1 MGKGIDNTEKGAI
14 MRYRGMLV
22 LAALSII
29 LVAGCS
35 PVSTGVKLGVKVVG
49 KVVDDE
55 ETKKLSQQLV
65 GQPPSAADQLLGP
78 RVNVLHDANGSR
90 TWLAYGVKM
99 DPLKSSRYVVVVRGN
114 RIVLVQKVGKESD
127 EVGIA
132 RGLYYLAKVKG
143 KTPAEATSI
152 LGMGAPIMVLRSET
166 TGQLCHLYDSR
177 MVEGLGSEA
186 YCVARFDKGVCTAV
200 DMVKVKASDGQK

>member
-1 MGKGIDNTEKGAI
+1 

-22 LAALSII
+22 PAALSIV

-55 ETKKLSQQLV
+55 EAKKLSQQLM
-65 GQPPSAADQLLGP
+65 GQPPSAADQLVGP
-78 RVNVLHDANGSR
+78 RVNVLREVNGNR
-90 TWLAYGVKM
+90 LWLVYGVKM
-99 DPLKSSRYVVVVRGN
+99 DPLKSSRYVVVVRSN
-114 RIVLVQKVGKESD
+114 RIVLVQKVGKDSD
-127 EVGIA
+127 EVGMA

-143 KTPAEATSI
+143 KTPAEATST
-152 LGMGAPIMVLRSET
+152 LGMGAPVMVLQSEM
-166 TGQLCHLYDSR
+166 TGQLCHLYDAR
-177 MVEGLGSEA
+177 MIEGLGSEA
-186 YCVARFDKGVCTAV
+186 YCIARFDKGVCTGV